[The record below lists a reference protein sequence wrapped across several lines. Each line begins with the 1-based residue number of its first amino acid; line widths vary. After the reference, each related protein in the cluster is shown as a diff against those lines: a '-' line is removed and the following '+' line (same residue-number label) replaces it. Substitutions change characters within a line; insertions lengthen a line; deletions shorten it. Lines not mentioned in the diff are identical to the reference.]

1 MPDRDATIADAL
13 ELIALNQNAL
23 GAAIEEISRWVLERG
38 SQNVQANVLS
48 ALQTLDINAEG
59 IANAIE
65 LLRR

>member
-23 GAAIEEISRWVLERG
+23 GAAVEEISRWILERG
-38 SQNVQANVLS
+38 SQNVHANVLS
-48 ALQTLDINAEG
+48 ALQTIDINAEG
-59 IANAIE
+59 IANAIK